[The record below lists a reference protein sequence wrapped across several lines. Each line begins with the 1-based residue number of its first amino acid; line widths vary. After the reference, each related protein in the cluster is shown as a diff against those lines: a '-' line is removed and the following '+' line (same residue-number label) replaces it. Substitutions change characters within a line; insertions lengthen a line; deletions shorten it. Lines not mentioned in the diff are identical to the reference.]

1 MTTTETIVRFC
12 EYDPCDDALVRY
24 SGESQR
30 RFAARRYCTHEHSAA
45 ARRKPTT
52 PAKPKQPNL
61 GLNASPP
68 PFVPRIENGVWRPNA
83 AGWPAQP
90 RIPVR
95 NR

>member
-1 MTTTETIVRFC
+1 MTTTETVIRFC
-12 EYDPCDDALVRY
+12 AYGPCEDALVR
-24 SGESQR
+24 SPGESHPH
-30 RFAARRYCTHEHSAA
+30 FAARKYCSHEHSAA

-52 PAKPKQPNL
+52 PAKRPNP
-61 GLNASPP
+61 GLNNSPP

-90 RIPVR
+90 RIPAR